1 LYFNY
6 NQIKEKMM
14 INQIALI
21 IIDVQKAFQLPYWG
35 ERNNLFAE
43 ENMKSLLE
51 EWRRRKRPVFHIQ
64 HVNKEN
70 VQSMFYQQAE
80 TVNFKEEVKP
90 LRDEII
96 IQKSV
101 NSAFIGTNLEEQ
113 LREKK
118 CNTVVIVGLTTN
130 HCVETTTRMAGN
142 LGFTTYLVSDATA
155 TFNRKGL
162 DGAEYSAEDIHNMT
176 LVNLHDEFA
185 KIVTTEDI
193 LKLF

>member
-1 LYFNY
+1 MT
-6 NQIKEKMM
+6 NQT
-14 INQIALI
+14 ALI

-51 EWRRRKRPVFHIQ
+51 EWRKRKQPVFHIQ

-70 VQSMFYQQAE
+70 VQSMFYEGAE
-80 TVNFKEEVKP
+80 TVNFKEEVQP
-90 LRDEII
+90 LPNEII
-96 IQKSV
+96 IRKSV

-118 CNTVVIVGLTTN
+118 CNAVVIIGLTTN

-155 TFNRKGL
+155 TFNRKGPA
-162 DGAEYSAEDIHNMT
+162 GKEYSAEDIHNMT
-176 LVNLHDEFA
+176 LVNLHEEFA
-185 KIVTTEDI
+185 AIMTTKEI